1 MKRNNLF
8 KFGALLVLPLIVW
21 GCFEE
26 HDYDLSDVNQVE
38 WAPPNPASGSLSYT
52 ANLDADQDDPKTL
65 TFTAQL
71 IGAHADQDRSISVA
85 VDQDESS
92 AVEGQHFDLES
103 TTVTFAANSSQSE
116 VEVVIYAD
124 EFDNRDE
131 LGFQL
136 VLQDGDELRAA
147 PNLAS
152 LDVDVEKDDVS
163 FSADL
168 EGTEDYEDVSGSID
182 VEGFAVDERF
192 EAEISLEE
200 LAEEETYQWGIYRG
214 TCEDMDDD
222 LVGDEADYPD
232 LETDEEETSASAE
245 AEVDVRIYQADE
257 LNVRVYDDGL
267 LGSDLVICG
276 DLD

>member
-26 HDYDLSDVNQVE
+26 QDFDLSDVNQVE

-52 ANLDADQDDPKTL
+52 ANLDADQDDSKTL

-71 IGAHADQDRSISVA
+71 IGAQSGSDRSVSVA
-85 VDQDESS
+85 VNQDESS

-116 VEVVIYAD
+116 VDVVIYAD
-124 EFDNRDE
+124 AFENRDE

-147 PNLAS
+147 PNLSA
-152 LDVDVEKDDVS
+152 LDVDVEKDDVA
-163 FSADL
+163 FSTDL
-168 EGTEDYEDVSGSID
+168 EGTDNYEDVSGSAD

-200 LAEEETYQWGIYRG
+200 LAEEESYQWGIYRG
-214 TCEDMDDD
+214 TCEDMGND
-222 LVGDEADYPD
+222 LVGDEADYPE
-232 LETDEEETSASAE
+232 LETGEEETSASAE
-245 AEVDVRIYQADE
+245 AEIDVRIFQADE
-257 LNVRVYDDGL
+257 LNVRVYDDAL
-267 LGSDLVICG
+267 LGADLVTCG
-276 DLD
+276 DLN